1 MFDAE
6 ARELATRAKTVAAV
20 EMVIVVRVL
29 EDMVF
34 DLSWWV

>member
-6 ARELATRAKTVAAV
+6 ARELVTSAKTVATV
-20 EMVIVVRVL
+20 EMVIVVRAF
-29 EDMVF
+29 EDIVV